1 MTAHAHFIS
10 SRSDDDPDSAFLI
23 TMYAVMTATFAA
35 GLAMA
40 VAVFFL

>member
-10 SRSDDDPDSAFLI
+10 SRSDYDPDSGFLLALYI
-23 TMYAVMTATFAA
+23 VMTFTFAA
-35 GLAMA
+35 GLATA

>member
-10 SRSDDDPDSAFLI
+10 SRSDYDPQTPFIGA
-23 TMYAVMTATFAA
+23 MYAIMTATFAA
-35 GLAMA
+35 GLAMF